1 VQPEGRRFNWT
12 VSSYELLALAN
23 QKYYM
28 ENLNEKLT
36 KLEEAVSLLLSQNDS
51 TKAML
56 YGIATKAD
64 ENFIKIENRLSN
76 IETRLNSLSAE
87 TSTNFTDVGDQ
98 LGGIKAEIVK
108 IGPATRYEQHH
119 EDQKKFNIPN

>member
-1 VQPEGRRFNWT
+1 MQPEGRRFNWT
-12 VSSYELLALAN
+12 VSSDELLALAN
-23 QKYYM
+23 QKYDM
-28 ENLNEKLT
+28 EKLT

-98 LGGIKAEIVK
+98 LGGIKAEIMK
-108 IGPATRYEQHH
+108 IGAATRYEQHQ